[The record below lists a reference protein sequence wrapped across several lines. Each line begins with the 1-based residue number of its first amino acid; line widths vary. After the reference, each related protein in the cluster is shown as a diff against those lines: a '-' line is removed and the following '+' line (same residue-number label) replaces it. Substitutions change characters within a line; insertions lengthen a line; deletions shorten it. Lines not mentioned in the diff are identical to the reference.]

1 MLSASADKMII
12 ISGNKYL
19 SKANRANTQ
28 KQRKTTAK
36 DNISENKH
44 SVMEQR
50 LWSTLPYGGSV
61 AEWFGALVL

>member
-28 KQRKTTAK
+28 KQWKTTAK

-50 LWSTLPYGGSV
+50 L
-61 AEWFGALVL
+61 